1 MTLKELEKEYSRE
14 RRAARRQHELW
25 KETHL
30 RGHAKEAKHDGKRAR
45 QLKAAISKRERE
57 RIAKAPKVMFD
68 DTSVQLIPEKAPAV
82 AGYVGGNF
90 ETWPEIVTGFP
101 DAHKLSIAVNAGEHA
116 RCLDI
121 ETGDATPAEGPNWV
135 RGMLERHPDLYPVL
149 YGSISLMP
157 EILAAMLD
165 SGFKRNEFLLWSAHY
180 TFHPHICSPK
190 TCGFATECDAT
201 QWTDLALGRSLDES
215 RLKPHF
221 FVH

>member
-14 RRAARRQHELW
+14 RRAARRQHKLW
-25 KETHL
+25 KEDHL
-30 RGHAKEAKHDGKRAR
+30 RGHAKEAKHAGKRAR
-45 QLKAAISKRERE
+45 QLKAAISHRERE
-57 RIAKAPKVMFD
+57 RLRKAPKVMFD
-68 DTSVQLIPEKAPAV
+68 DVSLELIPGKAPAV
-82 AGYVGGNF
+82 AGYVNGNY
-90 ETWPEIVTGFP
+90 ETWPEVVDQFP
-101 DAHKLSIAVNAGEHA
+101 DAHKLSIAVNAGGHA

-121 ETGDATPAEGPNWV
+121 ETGDAVPAQAPDWV

-157 EILAAMLD
+157 EILTVMLD

-180 TFHPHICSPK
+180 TFHPHICGPK
-190 TCGFATECDAT
+190 SCGYATECDAT
-201 QWTDLALGRSLDES
+201 QWTDLSMGRSLDES